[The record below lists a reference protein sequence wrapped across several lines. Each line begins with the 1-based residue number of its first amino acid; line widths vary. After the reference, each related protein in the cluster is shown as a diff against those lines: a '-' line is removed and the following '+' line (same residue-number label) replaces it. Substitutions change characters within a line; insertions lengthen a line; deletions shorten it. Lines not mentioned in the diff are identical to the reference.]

1 MKSLKAC
8 ISLAAFCVLGM
19 GAATAAPIGYA
30 IQSDGDDQLYSI
42 DLATGVAT
50 AIGAVGFTDVEGLTF
65 QPGTG
70 VLFGV
75 DDISDQLI
83 TIDLATGAGTAVGS
97 LGVTFTDMG
106 LAFDAA
112 GNLWMATDIPET
124 FYSIDPLTGAATAV
138 GAQGQRV
145 TGLAADGL
153 TLYGLGGDRA
163 NNLVEIDPTTG
174 AATSIG
180 ALGAGLNITD
190 GGIAFDGSGVLWGL
204 EDNGN
209 IFSIDVATGAATVQA
224 STLSDFEGLAIQ
236 ATPQV
241 TEPAVLG
248 MIAAGITGLGL
259 AGWRRRRPC

>member
-42 DLATGVAT
+42 DLGTGVAT
-50 AIGAVGFTDVEGLTF
+50 AIGAVGFDDVESLAF

-83 TIDLATGAGTAVGS
+83 TIDLTTGAGTAVGS
-97 LGVTFTDMG
+97 LGVSFTDMG
-106 LAFDAA
+106 LAFDAT
-112 GNLWMATDIPET
+112 GNLWMATDIPEI

-138 GAQGQRV
+138 GSQGQRV
-145 TGLAADGL
+145 TGLVADGM
-153 TLYGLGGDRA
+153 TLYGLGGDGTD
-163 NNLVEIDPTTG
+163 NLVEIDPTTG

-180 ALGAGLNITD
+180 PLGAGLNVSD
-190 GGIAFDGSGVLWGL
+190 GGIAFDGTGTLWGL
-204 EDNGN
+204 EDGGN
-209 IFSIDVATGAATVQA
+209 IFSIDVATGAATIQA
-224 STLSDFEGLAIQ
+224 STLSGFEGLAIQ

-241 TEPAVLG
+241 PEPAVLG
-248 MIAAGITGLGL
+248 MLAVGITGLGL
-259 AGWRRRRPC
+259 AGWRRRSC